1 MDIIKRLKSYL
12 DKRFQKHPIAGFIVY
27 GILTGFAVSL
37 CLVLLILAVL
47 AITGMYS
54 RLDID
59 YQTWRIYIIIAAI
72 VAVIVFVIGA
82 MAFFPYK
89 RKGNSLFKREY
100 VNGTSYKALHN
111 ILVNQREKEDDK
123 Q

>member
-1 MDIIKRLKSYL
+1 M
-12 DKRFQKHPIAGFIVY
+12 Y
-27 GILTGFAVSL
+27 G
-37 CLVLLILAVL
+37 
-47 AITGMYS
+47 